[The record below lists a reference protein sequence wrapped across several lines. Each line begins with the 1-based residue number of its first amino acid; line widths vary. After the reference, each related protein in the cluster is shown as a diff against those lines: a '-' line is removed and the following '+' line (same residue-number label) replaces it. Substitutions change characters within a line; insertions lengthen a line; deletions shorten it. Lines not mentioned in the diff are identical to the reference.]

1 MTLSEAIKVFP
12 NKNDEAFVIC
22 PKCGHAN
29 KIKASKYRHDKN
41 VTTLFTCRCGHAFTI
56 FVEYRKYYRKEVA
69 FWGTCIN
76 SENQETEI
84 EVINLSRSGIGFI
97 LSPPMKALIGENLYI
112 SFVLKDTKKEVVV
125 KDVIVRRVDGKV
137 IGAEFEPHINERDP
151 ALSFF
156 LSL

>member
-1 MTLSEAIKVFP
+1 MSLPELVKVFP
-12 NKNDEAFVIC
+12 NKSDESFAIC

-29 KIKASKYRHDKN
+29 RIKVSKYRHGKN
-41 VTTLFTCRCGHAFTI
+41 VSTLFTCRCGHVFTI
-56 FVEYRKYYRKEVA
+56 FVECRKYYRKEVS
-69 FWGTCIN
+69 FWGACIN
-76 SENQETEI
+76 SDDQETEI
-84 EVINLSRSGIGFI
+84 NVINLSRSGIWFR
-97 LSPPMKALIGENLYI
+97 LSSPINVSKGERLYI